1 MAVVEL
7 SFHGWLLFGLIA
19 ITLVFYANDKIPM
32 ELTAIGTLVALLLL
46 FHFVPLYG
54 EDGYDAVKGGAQH
67 VPIIS
72 AADLLSGFANPALI
86 TVLSLLIIGQGLT
99 KSGIL
104 GLASRYVVRFSQGRL
119 WLAMLISFVSVL
131 SISAFLNNIPVVII
145 FIPIMQAIAQRY
157 HVSSSKLLM
166 PLSFVAVVGGMT
178 TLVGSGTNL
187 LVSQA
192 LIDNGYDKLGF
203 FEFTLPGLVLALTGL
218 LYVMVVAPKLLP
230 SRKNLSH
237 RLRERSDSYFL
248 AELDV
253 IAGSPLIGQNL
264 RVAMFDDVS
273 GKVGGGPD
281 VRMLHR
287 FGKTILP
294 PFTGIKL
301 RDGDVI
307 SLSSTRAGLTN
318 LMAADPGL
326 QLASGFDPHTHT
338 DKKSNQM
345 IVEMMVTPSSSLIGQ
360 TIKQSSF
367 EERHGCEVLGFQHK
381 SKMIRSRIDR
391 VKLSAGDMMLVRCDS
406 ETLKSLRDDLDIV
419 LVEFSIEE
427 LPNWQVANRAIF
439 IFLAVVLSAAFHL
452 VPILI
457 SAITGALGMVA
468 LGVLSLRQAAQ
479 ALDIKVITTIAA
491 ALALGLAM
499 QATGGANYLAHMI
512 LSITG
517 DASPTVVLSA
527 FFLLVAL
534 MSNVISTKTCA
545 VLFAPIGLQMGAVIG
560 IDPRIFAITII
571 FAANCAFAT
580 PFAYQTSLLVMGPG
594 SYKFK
599 DFLKVGGPLVLLI
612 WIIYTAFVPW
622 YYGLGHYG

>member
-32 ELTAIGTLVALLLL
+32 ELTAIGTLVALLFL

-54 EDGYDAVKGGAQH
+54 DDNYDGVKGRAH
-67 VPIIS
+67 EVPIIG

-104 GLASRYVVRFSQGRL
+104 GVASRYVVRFSQGRL

-192 LIDNGYDKLGF
+192 LTDSGYDKLGF
-203 FEFTLPGLVLALTGL
+203 FEFTLPGVVLALTGL

-253 IAGSPLIGQNL
+253 IKGSPLIGQNL
-264 RVAMFDDVS
+264 CVAMFDDVS
-273 GKVGGGPD
+273 GEDGSPD

-287 FGKTILP
+287 LGKTILP

-338 DKKSNQM
+338 NKKSNQM
-345 IVEMMVTPSSSLIGQ
+345 IVEMMVTPASSLIGQ
-360 TIKQSSF
+360 TIKQSRF
-367 EERHGCEVLGFQHK
+367 DERHGCEVLGFQHK
-381 SKMIRSRIDR
+381 SKMIRSRLDR
-391 VKLSAGDMMLVRCDS
+391 MKLSAGDMLLVRCDS

-439 IFLAVVLSAAFHL
+439 IFFAVVLSAAFHL

-457 SAITGALGMVA
+457 SAITGALAMVA

-499 QATGGANYLAHMI
+499 QATGGANYLAHLI
-512 LSITG
+512 LSLTG
-517 DASPTVVLSA
+517 DASPTIVLSA

-534 MSNVISTKTCA
+534 MSNIVSTKTCA

-612 WIIYTAFVPW
+612 WVIYTAFVPW
-622 YYGLGHYG
+622 YFGLGHFGL

>member
-19 ITLVFYANDKIPM
+19 VTLVFYANDKIPM

-46 FHFVPLYG
+46 FHFLPLYG
-54 EDGYDAVKGGAQH
+54 DDSYDAVKGDAQH

-192 LIDNGYDKLGF
+192 LTDNGYDKLGF

-218 LYVMVVAPKLLP
+218 LYVMVIAPKLLP

-391 VKLSAGDMMLVRCDS
+391 VKLSAGDMMLVRCDG

-612 WIIYTAFVPW
+612 WVIYTAFVPW
-622 YYGLGHYG
+622 YYGLGH

>member
-19 ITLVFYANDKIPM
+19 VTLVFYANDKIPM

-46 FHFVPLYG
+46 FHFLPLYG
-54 EDGYDAVKGGAQH
+54 DDSYDAVKGDAQH

-192 LIDNGYDKLGF
+192 LTDNGYDKLGF

-218 LYVMVVAPKLLP
+218 LYVMVIAPKLLP

-264 RVAMFDDVS
+264 RIAMFDDVS

-391 VKLSAGDMMLVRCDS
+391 VKLSAGDMMLVRCDG

-612 WIIYTAFVPW
+612 WVIYTAFVPW
-622 YYGLGHYG
+622 YYGLGH

>member
-19 ITLVFYANDKIPM
+19 VTLVFYANDKIPM

-46 FHFVPLYG
+46 FHFLPLYG
-54 EDGYDAVKGGAQH
+54 DDSYDAVKGDAQH

-192 LIDNGYDKLGF
+192 LTDNGYDKIGF

-218 LYVMVVAPKLLP
+218 LYVMVIAPKLLP

-391 VKLSAGDMMLVRCDS
+391 VKLSAGDMMLVRCDG

-612 WIIYTAFVPW
+612 WVIYTAFVPW
-622 YYGLGHYG
+622 YYGLGH

>member
-19 ITLVFYANDKIPM
+19 ITLVFFANDKIPM

-72 AADLLSGFANPALI
+72 SADLLSVFANPALI

-145 FIPIMQAIAQRY
+145 FIPIIQAIAQRY

-192 LIDNGYDKLGF
+192 LTDNGYDKLGF

-391 VKLSAGDMMLVRCDS
+391 VKLSAGDMMLVRCDG